1 MRAVF
6 SIGKSAVAGCYVT
19 SGSIQR
25 NCKIRIHRGKEVVF
39 SGDLDSLKRMTN
51 DVKEVNTGFECG
63 MGCDRFADWQE
74 GDRVEAFAMV
84 TQRRTLA
91 T

>member
-1 MRAVF
+1 MLGEVVAAF
-6 SIGKSAVAGCYVT
+6 SRDEHVRQLSAVHV
-19 SGSIQR
+19 
-25 NCKIRIHRGKEVVF
+25 HELVF
-39 SGDLDSLKRMTN
+39 SGDLDSLKRMKN

-63 MGCDRFADWQE
+63 FGCDRFADWQE

>member
-1 MRAVF
+1 M
-6 SIGKSAVAGCYVT
+6 C
-19 SGSIQR
+19 
-25 NCKIRIHRGKEVVF
+25 IRDS
-39 SGDLDSLKRMTN
+39 SGDLDSLKRMKN